1 MTEGS
6 NPKDTA
12 AGASRV
18 DISLFPT
25 TAAVYGALAMTE
37 GHLKYGGYNFRVAD
51 IRASVYLSAF
61 ERHFTKWINGE
72 EQDQKTRV
80 PHLGSCLACI
90 ALLIDATEAGSLIDD
105 RPPAIK
111 DISELFD
118 WAQGITEHLHEIYP
132 IEDSPGRYTEE
143 GKREKKTINPSNPI
157 RYSVSSWG
165 TFPDSGGD

>member
-1 MTEGS
+1 MSEGN

-72 EQDQKTRV
+72 EQDAKTRV

-90 ALLIDATEAGSLIDD
+90 ALLIDATEAGTLIDD

-132 IEDSPGRYTEE
+132 IENSPGRYTEE
-143 GKREKKTINPSNPI
+143 AKREKKTIG
-157 RYSVSSWG
+157 SSD
-165 TFPDSGGD
+165 FVYDSSCRRSFIPDSGGG